1 MAEAKR
7 HQSMYIGKTIKGG
20 AMIKNK
26 YTQATLKKYGIESD
40 YYRLWSPLE
49 INDLSALLKFCL
61 KHISL
66 FQAMQL

>member
-1 MAEAKR
+1 
-7 HQSMYIGKTIKGG
+7 MYIGKTIKGG

-26 YTQATLKKYGIESD
+26 YTQATLKKHGIESD

-49 INDLSALLKFCL
+49 INDLALLNLICL
-61 KHISL
+61 THISL